1 MSVITKFAAFREKKK
16 DKQMKETMATMVSSA
31 VEEIKESTY
40 FTTPTNGRGGGGI
53 SKTQFM
59 SAVRRIAALEDNPS
73 GGLTY
78 IPLRAAGT
86 AVYSA
91 ADFIFGINIIGV
103 NAPGDVTIR
112 LPQTLTTGTIVKI
125 KDESLSAAIN
135 NITVETYLEV

>member
-1 MSVITKFAAFREKKK
+1 MSVIAKFASFREKKK
-16 DKQMKETMATMVSSA
+16 EKQMQETMNSMVSSA

-40 FTTPTNGRGGGGI
+40 FTKPTNGRGGGGI

-59 SAVRRIAALEDNPS
+59 SAVRRIEVLENDPS
-73 GGLTY
+73 GGLAYLSLT
-78 IPLRAAGT
+78 AAGT
-86 AVYSA
+86 KTYVSD
-91 ADFIFGINIIGV
+91 DFIFGINIIGV
-103 NAPGDVTIR
+103 NAPGAVTIQ